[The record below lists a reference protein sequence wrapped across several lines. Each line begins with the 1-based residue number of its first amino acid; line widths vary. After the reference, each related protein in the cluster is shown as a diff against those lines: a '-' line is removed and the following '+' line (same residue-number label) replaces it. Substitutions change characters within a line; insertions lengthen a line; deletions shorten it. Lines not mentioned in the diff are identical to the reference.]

1 MTTPGAYADGTAESS
16 PGTYELVKNMGY
28 AAAMSI
34 SEEIPFSQ
42 LIQHSR
48 ETLDKLER
56 SQGRRLRLVR
66 RDGEDLVLESAKR
79 AEADEQASLT
89 TARILAHMLRSD
101 RTAELV
107 IAILP
112 DVFPWLRFLPDQ
124 AVREFAAEF
133 AETARAAADLGNMAP
148 VAPVIE
154 AWRATAEIHAD
165 PELHKALTV
174 PLDGADHGPVPEP
187 EAQAG

>member
-1 MTTPGAYADGTAESS
+1 
-16 PGTYELVKNMGY
+16 
-28 AAAMSI
+28 
-34 SEEIPFSQ
+34 
-42 LIQHSR
+42 
-48 ETLDKLER
+48 
-56 SQGRRLRLVR
+56 VR

-89 TARILAHMLRSD
+89 TARILAQMLRSD
-101 RTAELV
+101 RTAEHV

-133 AETARAAADLGNMAP
+133 AETARAAAELGNMAP

-165 PELHKALTV
+165 PELHKALTM
-174 PLDGADHGPVPEP
+174 PLDGADHGPAPEP